1 MHLYEDS
8 IDQATP
14 SVYVPKSTAGKF
26 LNAVIGEDLDDFDRE
41 IDIFRINSFIERADV
56 NQLAWLYSSTNV
68 TNVFN
73 KVLSNNAIELG
84 RVDNLVD
91 FYKSKTSD
99 DVFFHNPLNISSIT

>member
-14 SVYVPKSTAGKF
+14 SLYVPKSTAGKF
-26 LNAVIGEDLDDFDRE
+26 LNAVVGEDLDNFDRE

-73 KVLSNNAIELG
+73 KVLSNGVLELA
-84 RVDNLVD
+84 RIDNLVYFRD
-91 FYKSKTSD
+91 MFIK
-99 DVFFHNPLNISSIT
+99 